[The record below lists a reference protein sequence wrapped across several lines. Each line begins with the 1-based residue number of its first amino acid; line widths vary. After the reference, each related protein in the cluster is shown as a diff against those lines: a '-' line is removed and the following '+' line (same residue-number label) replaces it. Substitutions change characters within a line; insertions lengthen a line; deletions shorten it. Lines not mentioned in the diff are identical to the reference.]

1 MTNDILQSDID
12 LARKLL
18 DDRRPIDEIVA
29 ALEYRGVNE
38 NRAAQLVADLQ
49 AGRTV
54 EPDRPIT
61 ITLPAKTTEDTPDQP
76 RPNRQSA
83 QGDLGSQR
91 RESRSRQRR
100 ANPFPWFTVIALGS
114 AAVCVVIFVI
124 LSRKSHSNDSV
135 DQKRSEGSDLSTS
148 DGSKRLPGAGLDAR
162 AISIEV
168 GTDGLRL
175 CGKPVAR
182 ENFLTVI
189 FTTLGASTRTNQMEK
204 ADQVI
209 YAYDAFGLL
218 VYAPKGSGHYSVV
231 LDFDASDG
239 TAGTKNPFVG
249 TFKANNQAVRPN
261 TDAASLGSIKDLG
274 LQSPNS
280 ASGIFHA
287 QYGGV
292 ELLFGY
298 LKSPERLSLI
308 EIDIK

>member
-1 MTNDILQSDID
+1 
-12 LARKLL
+12 
-18 DDRRPIDEIVA
+18 
-29 ALEYRGVNE
+29 
-38 NRAAQLVADLQ
+38 
-49 AGRTV
+49 
-54 EPDRPIT
+54 
-61 ITLPAKTTEDTPDQP
+61 
-76 RPNRQSA
+76 
-83 QGDLGSQR
+83 
-91 RESRSRQRR
+91 
-100 ANPFPWFTVIALGS
+100 
-114 AAVCVVIFVI
+114 
-124 LSRKSHSNDSV
+124 
-135 DQKRSEGSDLSTS
+135 
-148 DGSKRLPGAGLDAR
+148 
-162 AISIEV
+162 
-168 GTDGLRL
+168 
-175 CGKPVAR
+175 VAR